1 MLLAS
6 NIENTLARPSHIG
19 YTRHMKVIEKRINN
33 RTGEHVEVSWGNV
46 ITSDFSVIGSV
57 MNIIE
62 HKREQES
69 RREAEDHNPALD
81 RFTTVAIH
89 IEL

>member
-1 MLLAS
+1 
-6 NIENTLARPSHIG
+6 
-19 YTRHMKVIEKRINN
+19 MKVIEKRVNN
-33 RTGEHVEVSWGNV
+33 RTGEHVDVSWGNV

-62 HKREQES
+62 YKREQEA
-69 RREAEDHNPALD
+69 RREEDNHNPVLD
-81 RFTTVAIH
+81 RFTTIAIS

>member
-1 MLLAS
+1 
-6 NIENTLARPSHIG
+6 
-19 YTRHMKVIEKRINN
+19 MKVIEIREDN
-33 RTGEHVEVSWGNV
+33 RTAERIEVSWGNV

-62 HKREQES
+62 HKREQEA
-69 RREAEDHNPALD
+69 RKAEENHNPVLD
-81 RFTTVAIH
+81 RFTTVAIS